1 MDQLLADLR
10 YAGRT
15 ILKNPGFSAVVVL
28 TLGLGIGANTAI
40 FTLMDQV
47 LMRPLRVKDPG
58 ELVLLDGPGPFS
70 GRTHNDHTFSHPM
83 YLALRD
89 GTSGVFSGVVAR
101 FGTDAT
107 LTWHGRSERVMV
119 ESVSGNYFEVLGLT
133 PALGRTF
140 TLDDDRTAGGHPLV
154 ILSHGFWK
162 RRFGSDPQIVGQS
175 VSVNGRP
182 MDVVGVAAP
191 GFQGIEVGRVVD
203 VFVPI
208 TMKATLTPTWD
219 DFANWRSRWLNI
231 IARRAPGISP
241 EQAEAGA
248 NVAYRQALNE
258 DVKTLGHWTEKNRQ
272 RFLAKHLDVTP
283 GATGMS
289 DLRRQTTAP
298 LLVLMGMVGLVLLIA
313 CGNVANLLMA
323 RATARQK
330 EVAIRLSLGASRGR
344 LIRQL
349 LVESLLLSLLGAV
362 AGVVFA
368 NWTGDLLL
376 RALPFEGASQALS
389 ADPDLRVGVF
399 TLVISLLTGL
409 LFGLAPALQLTRPAV
424 ASTLK
429 DEAAAVIGGSGAR
442 LRRGLVV
449 AQVALSL
456 LLLVG
461 AGLFARSLH
470 NLRQQEPGFTADRL
484 LVFSVDPPLA
494 GYDRDRVRDFAQ
506 RLQQGLQA
514 VPGVTAAA
522 PALSPIMSDSVWRST
537 IKVDG
542 YTSKEGEDMSPQV
555 NAVAPT
561 FFATLGVP
569 LLGGRDFDA
578 RDVQGAPRAAIV
590 NEAMAKYFWGNESP
604 LGKRFGF
611 ARDDKI
617 DIEVVGVVKDGKTNN
632 MREAIPRMIYVPL
645 DQQNEISG
653 LVVYARTSLP
663 EEGVAT
669 AVRQAVARLDANLP
683 IYNLK
688 TMEAQISE
696 SMFVDRMVAA
706 LSAAFGLLATML
718 AAVGLYGVMSYSVA
732 RRTREIGIRLALG
745 APRQR
750 VLGMVLREVG
760 TLGAWGLGLGLPIAI
775 GLAQLLRAQLF
786 GLAPHDP
793 LTIASATLLLACVTV
808 LAGLVPARRAMRV
821 DPILALRYE

>member
-47 LMRPLRVKDPG
+47 LMRPLPVRSPG
-58 ELVLLDGPGPFS
+58 ELVLLEGEGPFS
-70 GRTHNDHTFSHPM
+70 GRTHNHPTFSHPM

-89 GTSGVFSGVVAR
+89 NTSGVFSGVAAR

-107 LTWHGRSERVMV
+107 LTWRGRTERVMV
-119 ESVSGNYFEVLGLT
+119 EAVSGTYFDVLGVL
-133 PALGRTF
+133 PALGRNLTPE
-140 TLDDDRTAGGHPLV
+140 DDRTAGGHPLV
-154 ILSHGFWK
+154 MLSHGFWK
-162 RRFGSDPQIVGQS
+162 RRFAGDPQIVGQS
-175 VSVNGRP
+175 VSINGRP
-182 MDVVGVAAP
+182 MDVVGVSAP

-208 TMKATLTPTWD
+208 TMKAQLTPTWD
-219 DFANWRSRWLNI
+219 DLASWRSRWLNI
-231 IARRAPGISP
+231 IARRAPGLSR
-241 EQAEAGA
+241 EQSEAGA
-248 NVAYRQALNE
+248 NVAYRQALTE
-258 DVKTLGHWTEKNRQ
+258 DVKTLGHWTEKNRA
-272 RFLAKHLDVTP
+272 RFLAKHLDVKP
-283 GATGMS
+283 GATGLS
-289 DLRRQTTAP
+289 GLREQASAP

-313 CGNVANLLMA
+313 CANVANLLMA

-330 EVAIRLSLGASRGR
+330 EVAIRLSLGAGRGR

-349 LVESLLLSLLGAV
+349 LVESLLLALLGAI
-362 AGVVFA
+362 AGLVLA
-368 NWTGDLLL
+368 AWTGDILL

-389 ADPDLRVGVF
+389 AEPDLRVGLF
-399 TLVISLLTGL
+399 TLVVSLLTGI

-424 ASTLK
+424 ANTLK
-429 DEAAAVIGGSGAR
+429 DEAAAVIGGGGAR

-470 NLRQQEPGFTADRL
+470 NLRQLEPGFEADRL

-494 GYDRDRVRDFAQ
+494 GYDHDRVRAFAQ
-506 RLQQGLQA
+506 RIQEQLLA
-514 VPGVTAAA
+514 VPGVAAAA
-522 PALSPIMSDSVWRST
+522 PALTPIMADAVWRST
-537 IKVDG
+537 IKVEG
-542 YTSKEGEDMSPQV
+542 YQSKEGEDMSPQV

-561 FFATLGVP
+561 YFATLGIP
-569 LLGGRDFDA
+569 HLTGRDFDA
-578 RDVQGAPRAAIV
+578 RDVEGAPRVAVV
-590 NEAMAKYFWGNESP
+590 NETLAKYFFGNESP
-604 LGKRFGF
+604 IGKRFGW
-611 ARDDKI
+611 ARDNKV
-617 DIEVVGVVKDGKTNN
+617 DIEIVGVIKDGKANS
-632 MREAIPRMIYVPL
+632 MREAIPRMIYVPIN
-645 DQQNEISG
+645 QQEEIAG

-663 EEGVAT
+663 EDAVAP

-688 TMEAQISE
+688 TMQAQISE
-696 SMFVDRMVAA
+696 SLFVDRMVAA

-718 AAVGLYGVMSYSVA
+718 AAVGLYGVMSFSVA

-760 TLGAWGLGLGLPIAI
+760 TLGAWGLGLGLPVAL
-775 GLAQLLRAQLF
+775 GLGRLVRAQLF
-786 GLAPHDP
+786 GLPAHDP
-793 LTIASATLLLACVTV
+793 LTIVSATLLLSGATV

>member
-47 LMRPLRVKDPG
+47 LMRPLPVSDPAA
-58 ELVLLDGPGPFS
+58 LVMLDGPGPFS

-107 LTWHGRSERVMV
+107 LTWHGRTERVMV
-119 ESVSGNYFEVLGLT
+119 EAVSGNYFDVLGT
-133 PALGRTF
+133 GPAIGRTF
-140 TLDDDRTAGGHPLV
+140 TPDDDRTANAHPLV
-154 ILSHGFWK
+154 VLSHGFWK
-162 RRFGSDPQIVGQS
+162 RRFASDASVVGQS

-182 MDVVGVAAP
+182 MDVIGVAAP
-191 GFQGIEVGRVVD
+191 GFQGVEVGRVVD

-219 DFANWRSRWLNI
+219 DFGNWRSRWLNI
-231 IARRAPGISP
+231 FARRAPGVSR

-258 DVKTLGHWTEKNRQ
+258 DMKTLGHWTEKNRQ
-272 RFLAKHLDVTP
+272 RFLAKHLDLKD

-289 DLRRQTTAP
+289 GLRQQVSAP

-330 EVAIRLSLGASRGR
+330 EVAIRLSLGAGRGR
-344 LIRQL
+344 LVRQF
-349 LVESLLLSLLGAV
+349 LVESVLLALLGAL
-362 AGVVFA
+362 AGVVLA
-368 NWTGDLLL
+368 TWTGDLLL

-389 ADPDLRVGVF
+389 PEPDVRVGLF
-399 TLVISLLTGL
+399 TLVVSLLTGI

-424 ASTLK
+424 AHTLK

-442 LRRGLVV
+442 LRRVLVV

-470 NLRQQEPGFTADRL
+470 NLRRLEPGFEAERL

-494 GYDRDRVRDFAQ
+494 GYDRTRVREFAQ
-506 RLQQGLQA
+506 RLQQELEA
-514 VPGVTAAA
+514 TPGVKSAA
-522 PALSPIMSDSVWRST
+522 PALNPIMADSVWRST

-561 FFATLGVP
+561 YFATLGAP
-569 LLGGRDFDA
+569 LLAGRDFDA
-578 RDVQGAPRAAIV
+578 RDVQGAARVAIV
-590 NEAMAKYFWGNESP
+590 NETMAKYFWGNESP

-611 ARDDKI
+611 ARDDRI
-617 DIEVVGVVKDGKTNN
+617 DIEVVGVVRDGKINS
-632 MREAIPRMIYVPL
+632 MREEIPRLVYVPL
-645 DQQNEISG
+645 NQQEEISG

-663 EEGVAT
+663 EDGVAT
-669 AVRQAVARLDANLP
+669 ALRQAVGKLDSALP
-683 IYNLK
+683 VYNLK
-688 TMEAQISE
+688 TMQAQISE
-696 SMFVDRMVAA
+696 SLFVERMVAA

-760 TLGAWGLGLGLPIAI
+760 VLGAWGLGLGLPIAI

>member
-10 YAGRT
+10 YAGRA
-15 ILKNPGFSAVVVL
+15 ILKNPGFSAVVIL

-47 LMRPLRVKDPG
+47 LMRPLPVQDPG

-70 GRTHNDHTFSHPM
+70 GRTHNDQTFSHPM
-83 YLALRD
+83 YQALRD
-89 GTSGVFSGVVAR
+89 NTSGVFSGVAAR

-107 LTWHGRSERVMV
+107 LTWHGRTERVMV
-119 ESVSGNYFEVLGLT
+119 ESVSGTYFGTLGVG
-133 PALGRTF
+133 PALGRVF
-140 TLDDDRTAGGHPLV
+140 TPDDDRTAAGHPLV
-154 ILSHGFWK
+154 VLSHGFWK
-162 RRFGSDPQIVGQS
+162 RRFAADPAVVGQS
-175 VSVNGRP
+175 VSINGHP
-182 MDVVGVAAP
+182 MDVIGVTAP

-208 TMKATLTPTWD
+208 TMKAWLTPTWD

-231 IARRAPGISP
+231 VARRAPGVSR

-248 NVAYRQALNE
+248 NVAYRQALAE
-258 DVKTLGHWTEKNRQ
+258 DVKTLGHWTEKNRA
-272 RFLAKHLDVTP
+272 RFLAKHLDVKR
-283 GATGMS
+283 GATGLS
-289 DLRRQTTAP
+289 GLRQQVSAP

-330 EVAIRLSLGASRGR
+330 EVAIRLSLGAGRGR

-349 LVESLLLSLLGAV
+349 LVESVVLALLGAI
-362 AGVVFA
+362 AGIVFA
-368 NWTGDLLL
+368 TWTGDLLL

-389 ADPDLRVGVF
+389 AEPDLRVGLF
-399 TLVISLLTGL
+399 TLVVSLLTGI

-424 ASTLK
+424 AHTLK

-442 LRRGLVV
+442 LRRGLVI

-470 NLRQQEPGFTADRL
+470 NLRQLEPGFQAERL

-494 GYDRDRVRDFAQ
+494 GYDRDRVRGFAQ
-506 RLQQGLQA
+506 RLQQELQA
-514 VPGVTAAA
+514 TPGVAGAATALNPVMADA
-522 PALSPIMSDSVWRST
+522 VWRST
-537 IKVDG
+537 IKVEG

-561 FFATLGVP
+561 FFGTLGIP
-569 LLGGRDFDA
+569 ILGGRDFDA
-578 RDVQGAPRAAIV
+578 RDVQGAPRVAIV
-590 NEAMAKYFWGNESP
+590 NETLAKYFWGSESAI
-604 LGKRFGF
+604 GKRFGF
-611 ARDDKI
+611 ARDDRI
-617 DIEVVGVVKDGKTNN
+617 DIEVVGVVKDGKANN
-632 MREAIPRMIYVPL
+632 MRETVPRMLYVPI
-645 DQQNEISG
+645 DQQEEISG

-663 EEGVAT
+663 ESGVAPV
-669 AVRQAVARLDANLP
+669 VRQAVGRLDASLP
-683 IYNLK
+683 VYNLK

-696 SMFVDRMVAA
+696 SLFVDRMVAA

-718 AAVGLYGVMSYSVA
+718 AAVGLYGVMSFSVA

-750 VLGMVLREVG
+750 VLAMVLREVG
-760 TLGAWGLGLGLPIAI
+760 VLGAWGLGLGLPIAL
-775 GLAQLLRAQLF
+775 GLGRLVRAQLF
-786 GLAPHDP
+786 GLPAHDP
-793 LTIASATLLLACVTV
+793 VTIAAATLLLACVTV
-808 LAGLVPARRAMRV
+808 LAGLIPARRAMGV

>member
-1 MDQLLADLR
+1 MNQILADLR
-10 YAGRT
+10 YAVRT
-15 ILKNPGFSAVVVL
+15 ILKNPGFAAVVIL

-47 LMRPLRVKDPG
+47 LMRPLPVQRPG

-70 GRTHNDHTFSHPM
+70 GRTHNDQTFSHPM

-107 LTWHGRSERVMV
+107 LTSRGRTERVMV
-119 ESVSGNYFEVLGLT
+119 ESVSGNYFDVLGVGA
-133 PALGRTF
+133 ALGRTF
-140 TLDDDRTAGGHPLV
+140 TPDDDRTAGGHPLV
-154 ILSHGFWK
+154 MLSHGYWT
-162 RRFGSDPQIVGQS
+162 RRFAADPAIVGQS
-175 VSVNGRP
+175 VVVNGHP
-182 MDVVGVAAP
+182 MDVIGVAAP
-191 GFQGIEVGRVVD
+191 GFQGVEVGRVVD

-208 TMKATLTPTWD
+208 TMKAWLTPTWD
-219 DFANWRSRWLNI
+219 EFASWRSRWLNI
-231 IARRAPGISP
+231 VARLAPGLSRQ
-241 EQAEAGA
+241 QAEAGA
-248 NVAYRQALNE
+248 NVAYRQALTE
-258 DVKTLGHWTEKNRQ
+258 DVKTLGHWTEKNRA
-272 RFLAKHLDVTP
+272 RFLAKHLDVKP
-283 GATGMS
+283 GETGMS
-289 DLRRQTTAP
+289 GLRQEVSAP
-298 LLVLMGMVGLVLLIA
+298 LMVLMGMVGLVLLIA

-330 EVAIRLSLGASRGR
+330 EVAIRLSLGAGRGR
-344 LIRQL
+344 LVRQL

-362 AGVVFA
+362 AGVFFA
-368 NWTGDLLL
+368 SWTGDLLL

-389 ADPDLRVGVF
+389 AEPDLRVGLF
-399 TLVISLLTGL
+399 TLVVSLLTGI

-424 ASTLK
+424 AHTLK
-429 DEAAAVIGGSGAR
+429 DEASAVIGGAGAR

-470 NLRQQEPGFTADRL
+470 NLRRLEPGFEAERL

-494 GYDRDRVRDFAQ
+494 GYDRTRVRDFAQ
-506 RLQQGLQA
+506 RLQQELQA
-514 VPGVTAAA
+514 VPGVKSAA
-522 PALSPIMSDSVWRST
+522 PALNPIMADSVWRST
-537 IKVDG
+537 VKVEG
-542 YTSKEGEDMSPQV
+542 YTTKEGEDMSPQV

-561 FFATLGVP
+561 YFATLGVP
-569 LLGGRDFDA
+569 VLAGRDFDA
-578 RDVQGAPRAAIV
+578 RDVQGAPKVAIV
-590 NEAMAKYFWGNESP
+590 NETLAKYFWGSESP

-617 DIEVVGVVKDGKTNN
+617 DIEVVGVVKDGKANN
-632 MREAIPRMIYVPL
+632 MRETVPRMVYVPL

-653 LVVYARTSLP
+653 LAVYARTNMP
-663 EEGVAT
+663 EASVAP
-669 AVRQAVARLDANLP
+669 ALRQAVARLDSTLP
-683 IYNLK
+683 VYNLK
-688 TMEAQISE
+688 TMQAQISE
-696 SMFVDRMVAA
+696 SLFVDRMVAA

-745 APRQR
+745 APRRR

-760 TLGAWGLGLGLPIAI
+760 LLGAWGLGLGLPIAL
-775 GLAQLLRAQLF
+775 GLARLLRAQLF
-786 GLAPHDP
+786 GLPPHDP
-793 LTIASATLLLACVTV
+793 LTIASATVLLACVTL